1 MNEQNPLDPLHVN
14 DRVIVVEDTSGC
26 FPHTVGLEGV
36 VVGEEGTHLCTLPWP
51 AVVVGYEVELED
63 GAKYVFLRR
72 ELKRKR
78 PPAPEMKGIRALVE
92 DVLLNGLPLDATYKK
107 RLTHVGVG

>member
-51 AVVVGYEVELED
+51 AVVVGYEVE
-63 GAKYVFLRR
+63 F
-72 ELKRKR
+72 
-78 PPAPEMKGIRALVE
+78 PECGFSW
-92 DVLLNGLPLDATYKK
+92 LNGYRIAG
-107 RLTHVGVG
+107 GVSAPS